1 MLPIQKE
8 RKNMAQ
14 NKNQGKST
22 KKAENLREFVF
33 SDSNAADDF
42 DPQVK
47 NHRIYRYVLGCS
59 LLRNSKSRQIWDE
72 KLIEKE
78 EDKSLVSEGR

>member
-1 MLPIQKE
+1 
-8 RKNMAQ
+8 MARI
-14 NKNQGKST
+14 KNQGQST
-22 KKAENLREFVF
+22 KEAESLREFVL
-33 SDSNAADDF
+33 SDCNAADF

-72 KLIEKE
+72 KVIEKG